1 MKRRIVLSR
10 PERARLEEEAAGCTD
25 GPLRT
30 RLLIIIHSHDGW
42 RRPAIARALRCDLG
56 TVSRVRARWLAAGRQ
71 GLTDG
76 RAFNGKTKADT
87 DYAATVR
94 WMLGYTPIDFC
105 HRRPTWTQRLLIQT
119 ARQYTGVAVSTTT
132 MGRVLKRLRARL
144 GRPKPAAPC
153 PWSQKARKA
162 RMRMI
167 HQLVKTLPRDEVC
180 YWEDEVDID
189 LNPKIGRDWMLPGTQ
204 RRVMT
209 PGKNVKRYAALAM
222 NARTGGLRLG
232 HRPAEEL
239 GPVHRPAGASAP
251 QAARGPQDP
260 PESWTTTASTPAGS
274 HGPFC
279 SATRASNSTSSRPT
293 APTTTASSGRC
304 AANCTPTSRSTT
316 PTPTSTTSW
325 TRPTPTS
332 QDGTGGQWQ
341 NHAGLFRT
349 FAFWC

>member
-222 NARTGGLRLG
+222 NARTGGLRWATGLRKNSALFTALLG
-232 HRPAEEL
+232 RLHRKLP
-239 GPVHRPAGASAP
+239 
-251 QAARGPQDP
+251 AARKIHLILDNYGIHT
-260 PESWTTTASTPAGS
+260 SRV
-274 HGPFC
+274 
-279 SATRASNSTSSRPT
+279 TRAFLQRHPRLQLHFLPPYCPDDNRIEREVCRELHANVTVNHTHSDIDDLMDAAHAYLAGRNRRTVAESRR
-293 APTTTASSGRC
+293 AI
-304 AANCTPTSRSTT
+304 
-316 PTPTSTTSW
+316 
-325 TRPTPTS
+325 
-332 QDGTGGQWQ
+332 
-341 NHAGLFRT
+341 
-349 FAFWC
+349 